1 MQATGGGSVLLSRRN
16 EGPKSAPAHKHE
28 VAQDETTATKGGS
41 YIVGKLL
48 KDFALGSG
56 QAPPEIESLAATRQT
71 YIPQPDG
78 TVLRVSYGYAAWMRP
93 R

>member
-16 EGPKSAPAHKHE
+16 HDAPKSAPGQLQQQE
-28 VAQDETTATKGGS
+28 MDETTPTKGGS

-56 QAPPEIESLAATRQT
+56 QALPEIASLSATRQA

-78 TVLRVSYGYAAWMRP
+78 KVLRVSYG
-93 R
+93 